1 MKMVSIACRLN
12 EPAQRRLDRT
22 ASTSCIQLEE
32 AATPILE
39 SANMMPPPLSATKP
53 SVLSSVLLQEKL
65 SQVKQISVV
74 FVFCKVYFV
83 KFVYIIRAMSFWQ
96 SQHGQYKHVA
106 LLSCKGGK
114 V

>member
-32 AATPILE
+32 AATLILE

-65 SQVKQISVV
+65 SQVKTN
-74 FVFCKVYFV
+74 FRRLCFCKVYFV
-83 KFVYIIRAMSFWQ
+83 KFVYTITAMSF
-96 SQHGQYKHVA
+96 
-106 LLSCKGGK
+106 
-114 V
+114 